1 MQLSLTKF
9 RRTLNKVITGYDPDS
24 FMDDNFEVNGSLLNP
39 FKKALDTVSR
49 SFYDLSGSDQTVI
62 SYSNQFLTAT
72 GAFTNARK
80 GDLIIFKTGTNTAIE
95 VQILKVVSSAIAI
108 IVDCDLTISNGDT
121 FRIWRSRVNT
131 VDSSGNGSVSITATT
146 RAPLAQVKL
155 SLSGVTQSA
164 YTTLLA
170 SVGATAI
177 NQMQIFSNTGEPIY
191 LAFGAA
197 ASESDKIIIYPG
209 MSGTF
214 DIDIAAATRLSIK
227 SVAAPSVAFS
237 TEFLIINLY
246 G

>member
-9 RRTLNKVITGYDPDS
+9 RKTLNKVIAGYDFDS
-24 FMDDNFEVNGSLLNP
+24 FADDNFEVNGSLLNP

>member
-1 MQLSLTKF
+1 MNLSLTKF
-9 RRTLNKVITGYDPDS
+9 KKTLNKLIAGYQWED
-24 FMDDNFEVNGSLLNP
+24 FVDDCFEVTSTLLSP
-39 FKKALDTVSR
+39 FKKGIDIVPR
-49 SFYDLSGSDQTVI
+49 SFYDISGSDQTVI

-80 GDLIIFKTGTNTAIE
+80 GDLIIFKTGVNTGIE
-95 VQILKVVSSAIAI
+95 VQILKADSSGVGI

-155 SLSGVTQSA
+155 SLSGVTEAA